1 MHNQMKNTMIIFAV
15 LFSLHTGS
23 LSAQQQLEIRP
34 ITKDAVL
41 PAYPVNVGWDH
52 TTALVF
58 PGKVV
63 SVDRGHGSVMAK
75 VEEKAP
81 NLLLLKAGKR
91 SFSPTNLH
99 VVTADARLYHFRI
112 SYGESLARSSINIA
126 RQELGFWK
134 NVRLAASRLAADEL
148 ERAGGAVMEEE
159 AFLRRTSRDYRM
171 KFRLEGIY
179 QKEGLLF
186 FRFRVDN
193 RSRLPYSVEG
203 LLFTITDKKQAK
215 HASLR
220 EGFLDPLL
228 LEWQDGKGI
237 AGHRSNVLVAAFP
250 QFTLSDKKQL
260 VIQLNEKNGDRNLR
274 LKVRGRDILKTRN
287 LTDVQPENN

>member
-1 MHNQMKNTMIIFAV
+1 MKNIIIIFAI

-23 LSAQQQLEIRP
+23 LSAQQQLKIRP

-41 PAYPVNVGWDH
+41 PAYPVSIGWDH

-58 PGKVV
+58 PEKVV
-63 SVDRGHGSVMAK
+63 SVDRGHGKVMAK
-75 VEEKAP
+75 VEKKAP

-91 SFSPTNLH
+91 SFTPTNLH

-112 SYGESLARSSINIA
+112 SYDESLARSSINIA
-126 RQELGFWK
+126 RQDLLFWENMRLRGLGLGVDK
-134 NVRLAASRLAADEL
+134 L
-148 ERAGGAVMEEE
+148 ERAVGAVMEEE
-159 AFLRRTSRDYRM
+159 AFFRRTSRDYRM
-171 KFRLEGIY
+171 KFKLEGIY

-193 RSRLPYSVEG
+193 CSRLPYSVED
-203 LLFTITDKKQAK
+203 LVFTITDKKQAK
-215 HASLR
+215 HASVR
-220 EGFLDPLL
+220 EEFLDPLL
-228 LEWQDGKGI
+228 LEWQNGKGI

-260 VIQLNEKNGDRNLR
+260 AIQLKEKNGDRNLR

-287 LTDVQPENN
+287 LTDVQPESR